1 MVILCTDRVKVKK
14 ITLDPGESTT
24 LERRP
29 DAAKYYFVVSGRCTL
44 YMGENKQHSFALTTN
59 MQVPYR
65 VWHYLENTSQEVT
78 EVLEVIYG

>member
-1 MVILCTDRVKVKK
+1 
-14 ITLDPGESTT
+14 
-24 LERRP
+24 
-29 DAAKYYFVVSGRCTL
+29 
-44 YMGENKQHSFALTTN
+44 MGENKQHSFALTTN

>member
-1 MVILCTDRVKVKK
+1 MVILCTDRAKIKT

-29 DAAKYYFVVSGRCTL
+29 DASKYYFVLSGRCTL
-44 YMGENKQHSFALTTN
+44 YMGENKQHSFILTTN

-65 VWHYLENTSQEVT
+65 VWHCLENTSQEVT
-78 EVLEVIYG
+78 EVLEVVYG